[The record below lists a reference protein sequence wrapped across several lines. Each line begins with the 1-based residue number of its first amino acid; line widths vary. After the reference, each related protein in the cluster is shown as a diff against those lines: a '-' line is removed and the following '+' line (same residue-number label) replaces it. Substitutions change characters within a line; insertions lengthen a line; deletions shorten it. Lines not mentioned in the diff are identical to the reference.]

1 MRKWALC
8 LLFCLLVGSACSVDE
23 VPLPEPVE
31 MPVPMARELSMEP
44 IAEYDEKTPPEVP
57 PGRIAYITIDDGPS
71 EAVTPRILD
80 ILRIEGVRATFFVL
94 PHEGVDHIYE
104 RILNEG
110 HAVGNHSY
118 SHDYKRLYD
127 KGDDGVFFREDVLRA
142 GHWLEERFGHETDL
156 FRFPGGSESWDKDV
170 IARRREILEE
180 LGYRVFDWDVSNGDT
195 DRSPAGRDPEML
207 TANVM
212 ARATDERDRLI
223 VLMHDTG
230 NKAATAEAL
239 PRVIMRLKAAG
250 YGFDT
255 LEGYR

>member
-1 MRKWALC
+1 MRKWILC
-8 LLFCLLVGSACSVDE
+8 LLFCVLVFSACSVDE
-23 VPLPEPVE
+23 VPPPELVKT
-31 MPVPMARELSMEP
+31 PVPLIP
-44 IAEYDEKTPPEVP
+44 LVEYDEETPPEVP
-57 PGRIAYITIDDGPS
+57 PGRIAYLTIDDGPS
-71 EAVTPRILD
+71 AAVTPKILD
-80 ILRIEGVRATFFVL
+80 ILRAEGVRATFFVL

-104 RILNEG
+104 RILDEG

-127 KGDDGVFFREDVLRA
+127 RGDEGAFFRADVERA
-142 GHWLEERFGHETDL
+142 AQWLEARFGHETTL
-156 FRFPGGSESWDKDV
+156 FRFPGGSESWDKGV

-195 DRSPAGRDPEML
+195 DSSPAGRDPEVL

-230 NKAATAEAL
+230 SKKATAEAL
-239 PRVIMRLKAAG
+239 PGVIERLKAAG

-255 LEGYR
+255 LENY